1 MKKKSPLPFL
11 ALLPAILC
19 SGFLIAGPDRVLA
32 QAPDTGLAAGPD
44 GSQAG
49 PEERAA
55 ATLLRPGETL
65 TLARVVEIARSR
77 QPEILAA
84 RAEVQAGA
92 SRVGLARAGYYP
104 QVDGL
109 AGYSR
114 ISPAA
119 GSVNTAGMGNGSF
132 DYYSAEITASQMLFD
147 FGRTKTRVEI
157 NRSGLDSSRADLA
170 DVEEQVVFAATLAY
184 YDLLKTMRNREVA
197 AERVRQFAQHLE
209 QARGFFQ
216 AGLKPRYDVTRA
228 EVDLSNARLD
238 MTRAENSLELAR
250 VALNNAMGLPEAPS
264 YEVEDDLGFRPFEL
278 PLESALAKAEEG
290 RADLKALLLRKRLAA
305 QELRLAGKGSYPTLA
320 ANAGAGYSGENF
332 PLDEG
337 WNVGVALSFP
347 IFNGHQTRYRVEEA
361 QAGLSRLAA
370 NESALR
376 LAIGREVR
384 QGHLMLQE
392 TAQRVRASELILRQ
406 AEENHQLATGR
417 YRAGVGT
424 PVELADADA
433 ILVNAR
439 IGHIQALY
447 DHRLGVAALERA
459 MGLLGRST
467 SQLP

>member
-1 MKKKSPLPFL
+1 MKKKSLLPFL
-11 ALLPAILC
+11 TLLPAALC
-19 SGFLIAGPDRVLA
+19 SGLLIAGPGRALA
-32 QAPDTGLAAGPD
+32 QAPDTGLAAGTA

-49 PEERAA
+49 SEERAVA
-55 ATLLRPGETL
+55 PLVRPGETL
-65 TLARVVEIARSR
+65 TLARVVEIARFR

-84 RAEVQAGA
+84 RAGVAAGE
-92 SRVGLARAGYYP
+92 SRVGLARSGYYP

-114 ISPAA
+114 ISTPA
-119 GSVNTAGMGNGSF
+119 GSFTTGGRGSSSF
-132 DYYSAEITASQMLFD
+132 NHYSAEITASQMLFD

-157 NRSGLDSSRADLA
+157 SKSGLDSSRADLA

-184 YDLLKTMRNREVA
+184 YDLLKAMRNREVV
-197 AERVRQFAQHLE
+197 AERGRQFTQHLE
-209 QARGFFQ
+209 QAQGFFQ

-238 MTRAENSLELAR
+238 LTRAENSLELAR
-250 VALNNAMGLPEAPS
+250 VELNNAMGLPEAPP
-264 YEVEDDLGFRPFEL
+264 YEVEDDLGFRSFEL
-278 PLESALAKAEEG
+278 DLESALASAEEG
-290 RADLKALLLRKRLAA
+290 RADLKALLLRKRLAS
-305 QELRLAGKGSYPTLA
+305 QELRLAGKGSHPTVA
-320 ANAGAGYSGENF
+320 ANAGAGYSGEDF

-337 WNVGVALSFP
+337 WNVGMALSFP

-361 QAGLSRLAA
+361 RAGLSRLAA

-376 LAIGREVR
+376 LAIGKEVR
-384 QGHLMLQE
+384 QGYLMLQE

-406 AEENHQLATGR
+406 AEENHELATGR

-439 IGHIQALY
+439 TGHIQALY
-447 DHRLGVAALERA
+447 DHRLGVAAMKRA
-459 MGLLGRST
+459 MGLLGRGS
-467 SQLP
+467 PD

>member
-1 MKKKSPLPFL
+1 MKKKNFLPPL
-11 ALLPAILC
+11 ALLLAVLW
-19 SGFLIAGPDRVLA
+19 SGCPFAGPGKALA
-32 QAPDTGLAAGPD
+32 QAPDKVLAAGTD
-44 GSQAG
+44 SSQAG
-49 PEERAA
+49 SEERAA
-55 ATLLRPGETL
+55 ATLVRPGETL
-65 TLARVVEIARSR
+65 TLTRVVEIARSR

-119 GSVNTAGMGNGSF
+119 GSLSTAGMGNGSF

-157 NRSGLDSSRADLA
+157 SKSGLDSSRADLA

-209 QARGFFQ
+209 QAQGFFQ
-216 AGLKPRYDVTRA
+216 AGIKPRYDVTRA

-238 MTRAENSLELAR
+238 LTRAENSRELAR
-250 VALNNAMGLPEAPS
+250 VALNNAMGLSEAPP
-264 YEVEDDLGFRPFEL
+264 YEVEDDLGLRLFEL

-290 RADLKALLLRKRLAA
+290 RADLKALLLKKRLAA
-305 QELRLAGKGSYPTLA
+305 QELLLAGKGSRPTLA
-320 ANAGAGYSGENF
+320 GNAGAGYSGENF

-361 QAGLSRLAA
+361 RAGLNRLTA
-370 NESALR
+370 NENSLR

-384 QGHLMLQE
+384 QSYLMLQE
-392 TAQRVRASELILRQ
+392 AAERVRASELILRQ
-406 AEENHQLATGR
+406 AEENHELATGR
-417 YRAGVGT
+417 YRAGVGN

-439 IGHIQALY
+439 TGHIQALY
-447 DHRLGVAALERA
+447 DHRLSVAAMERA
-459 MGLLGRST
+459 TGWLMGQGSAD
-467 SQLP
+467 